1 MEQYEWDEAKYWR
14 KVAKHGLG
22 LELVEQFDWS
32 TAKIE
37 TDDRYDYGEFRGLA
51 FGPIGDRGYAIVFT
65 FRGARIRI
73 ISLRPMHERELR
85 KHGL

>member
-1 MEQYEWDEAKYWR
+1 MQQYEWDER
-14 KVAKHGLG
+14 KQQINLAKHGLSF
-22 LELVEQFDWS
+22 ELVERFDWS

-37 TDDRYDYGEFRGLA
+37 TDERYDYGEVRGLA
-51 FGPIGDRGYAIVFT
+51 FGRIDGRGYAIVFT
-65 FRGARIRI
+65 YRGPRIRI